1 MTLENINIQVFKGK
15 LSLAGLTIKK
25 NAEGVTYF

>member
-15 LSLAGLTIKK
+15 LSLAGLTNMK
-25 NAEGVTYF
+25 NAEVLPN